1 MSPTS
6 RPTALEAALEAAA
19 MDPVRLAGRQN
30 RPAADP
36 TRVASNLAAVLA
48 EVAAPQPRLVARIMR
63 RLGVD
68 DVTVSLVTATPSL
81 RRSWLIAVTI
91 ALVFA
96 LQAASASGSEG
107 VDRIVMFLTMA
118 PLVPLLGVAL
128 AFGRGVDPTHDIVVA
143 APMEGHRVFLVRTLT
158 VLTSSTALLFI
169 AAVLTPERGPA
180 RIAWLLPALAVTAAT
195 MALATQITVRRAA
208 LTVGG
213 LWLAVIISVERATDA
228 STAFGPATQV
238 ASAVAA
244 IVAAVIFCV
253 GRGRLADLERAP

>member
-1 MSPTS
+1 MSPAARS
-6 RPTALEAALEAAA
+6 TALETTLQAAA
-19 MDPVRLAGRQN
+19 TDPVRLEGPQGRSA
-30 RPAADP
+30 PDP
-36 TRVASNLAAVLA
+36 TRLAANLAAVQA
-48 EVAAPQPRLVARIMR
+48 EVAAPKLRLVGRVMR

-68 DVTVSLVTATPSL
+68 DVTVSLVTATPGL

-96 LQAASASGSEG
+96 LQAASGSGGEG
-107 VDRIVMFLTMA
+107 VDRLVVFLTMA

-158 VLTSSTALLFI
+158 VLTSSTALLLV
-169 AAVLTPERGPA
+169 AALFTPERGPA

-195 MALATQITVRRAA
+195 MALATRITVRRAA

-213 LWLAVIISVERATDA
+213 AWLAVIVTVDRAADA

-238 ASAVAA
+238 ASA
-244 IVAAVIFCV
+244 IVAIAATILFFA
-253 GRGRLADLERAP
+253 GRGRLGDIERT